1 MHLATGQTSGSRL
14 GCGLLLL
21 IIVVALIS
29 GLLGGSLG
37 AAGVYVATRAAP
49 ATATAV
55 WPTAVPTR
63 PLAETIATAQPV
75 GPTGLDGGIIRAVS
89 LIGPAVVTVI
99 NTMPPRRGYF
109 GSSSAPESRGSG
121 VILDGDGHII
131 TNHHVVS
138 GAQSL
143 SVILASGERRDA
155 KLLGSDEFSDLAV
168 IQITGSNLPF
178 AELGDS
184 ASLVPGQV
192 VVAIGSALGDFRNT
206 VTVGFVSGL
215 GRSLET
221 ESGFMLEDLIQT
233 DAAINQGNSG
243 GPLAD
248 INGRVVGINS
258 VIVGRSSGGVVAEG
272 LGFAISADT
281 VRSIAEQIIRTGRVA
296 RPDLGISYQA
306 NSLRLASYYGLS
318 VSNGILV
325 TRVTSGGPA
334 AKAGLQPGDVV
345 VLISDQMLDD
355 SNPYVNVLLRHHPGD
370 QVTLTVNRYGQT
382 LTFDVALG
390 QR

>member
-1 MHLATGQTSGSRL
+1 MAAGQASGSRL

-21 IIVVALIS
+21 IITVAVMS
-29 GLLGGSLG
+29 GFIGGGLG
-37 AAGVYVATRAAP
+37 AASVYLVTQAVQ
-49 ATATAV
+49 ATATPV
-55 WPTAVPTR
+55 WPTEVPTR
-63 PLAETIATAQPV
+63 PAVEASANAVQAGLL
-75 GPTGLDGGIIRAVS
+75 GLDAGIIQAVRQV
-89 LIGPAVVTVI
+89 GPAVVTVV
-99 NTMPPRRGYF
+99 NTLPPRRGFF
-109 GSSSAPESRGSG
+109 GSSAAPEARGSG
-121 VILDGDGHII
+121 VILDRDGHII
-131 TNHHVVS
+131 TNEHVVS

-168 IQITGSNLPF
+168 IQISGSDLPS

-221 ESGFMLEDLIQT
+221 DSGFLMEDLIQT

-248 INGRVVGINS
+248 INGRVVGINA

-281 VRSIAEQIIRTGRVA
+281 VRTIAEQIVRTGRVA

-306 NSLRLASYYGLS
+306 NSPRLASYYGLN

-325 TRVTSGGPA
+325 TRVTNGGPA
-334 AKAGLQPGDVV
+334 AKAGVQPGDVI
-345 VLISDQMLDD
+345 VLINDQPLDE

-370 QVTLTVNRYGQT
+370 QVNLTVNRYGQT
-382 LTFDVALG
+382 LTLDAALG

>member
-1 MHLATGQTSGSRL
+1 LATGQTGGSRI

-21 IIVVALIS
+21 VVMVTLVSGLIGGGLGATGVFVALKAS
-29 GLLGGSLG
+29 
-37 AAGVYVATRAAP
+37 P
-49 ATATAV
+49 ATPTPV
-55 WPTAVPTR
+55 WPTAIPTR
-63 PLAETIATAQPV
+63 PAVETSATPQPN
-75 GPTGLDGGIIRAVS
+75 GPASVDAGIIQAVRQV
-89 LIGPAVVTVI
+89 GPAVVTVV
-99 NTMPPRRGYF
+99 NTLTPRRGYF
-109 GSSSAPESRGSG
+109 GSTSSPEARGSG
-121 VILDGDGHII
+121 IIVDSDGHIV
-131 TNHHVVS
+131 TNNHVVS

-143 SVILASGERRDA
+143 SVILASGERREA
-155 KLLGSDEFSDLAV
+155 KLLGSDEYSDLAV
-168 IQITGSNLPF
+168 IQISGSDLPF

-184 ASLVPGQV
+184 SSLVPGQV

-221 ESGFMLEDLIQT
+221 DSGFLMEDLIQT

-248 INGRVVGINS
+248 VNGRVVGINS

-281 VRSIAEQIIRTGRVA
+281 VRSIAGQIIQTGRVA
-296 RPDLGISYQA
+296 RPDLGITYQA
-306 NSLRLASYYGLS
+306 NSPRLASYYGLS
-318 VSNGILV
+318 VSSGILV

-334 AKAGLQPGDVV
+334 AKAGVQPGDVIV
-345 VLISDQMLDD
+345 QIGDQPLDD
-355 SNPYVNVLLRHHPGD
+355 SDPYVNVLLRYRPGD
-370 QVTLTVNRYGQT
+370 QVKLIVNRYGQT
-382 LTFDVALG
+382 LTLDVTLG